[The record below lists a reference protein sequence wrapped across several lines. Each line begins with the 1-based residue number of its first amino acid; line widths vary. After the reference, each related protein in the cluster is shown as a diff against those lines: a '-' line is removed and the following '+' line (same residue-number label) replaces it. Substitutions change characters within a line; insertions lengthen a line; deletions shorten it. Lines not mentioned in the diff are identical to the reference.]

1 MYMDTGGH
9 GNDNLTLVIVDGCIT
24 PLPWNYPTYEAY
36 SSPESTDSQYELH
49 NYQHALPQPRRLSST
64 VLVAHV
70 NVYLKYLYPIMPV
83 ICAEQVLNDC
93 QEPEKLPSQRYAF
106 MAALCAATH
115 VQLKLDGTGNGT
127 EPSPVEINSSM
138 SGEELLTEAINA
150 RKECDIPDN
159 ITIESLLTSFFL
171 FAAFGNLDRQDQA
184 WFYLSQT
191 TSMAHTLGLH
201 REKTYSELEPNDAEE
216 RRRVFWLLFV
226 TER

>member
-1 MYMDTGGH
+1 M
-9 GNDNLTLVIVDGCIT
+9 DGCIT

-36 SSPESTDSQYELH
+36 SSPESMDSQYELH
-49 NYQHALPQPRRLSST
+49 NYQNHALPQPRRLSST

-70 NVYLKYLYPIMPV
+70 NIYLKYLYPIMPV

-93 QEPEKLPSQRYAF
+93 QEPEKLRPQRYAF

-115 VQLKLDGTGNGT
+115 VQLKLDGTGS
-127 EPSPVEINSSM
+127 SPTVEINSSTM
-138 SGEELLTEAINA
+138 SGEELLTEAVNA
-150 RKECDIPDN
+150 RRECDIPDN

-171 FAAFGNLDRQDQA
+171 FAAFGNLDWQDQA

-201 REKTYSELEPNDAEE
+201 RETTYAELEPSEAEE

>member
-1 MYMDTGGH
+1 MYGH
-9 GNDNLTLVIVDGCIT
+9 GNCNLTLVIVDGCIT
-24 PLPWNYPTYEAY
+24 PLAWNYPTYEAY
-36 SSPESTDSQYELH
+36 SSPESMDSQYELH
-49 NYQHALPQPRRLSST
+49 NYQNALPQPRRLSST

-83 ICAEQVLNDC
+83 ICAEQVLKDC
-93 QEPEKLPSQRYAF
+93 HEPENLLAQRYAF

-127 EPSPVEINSSM
+127 EPSPVEMNSSM

-150 RKECDIPDN
+150 RKDCDIPEN

-201 REKTYSELEPNDAEE
+201 REATYAELEPNDAEE